1 MSTTGVIDFNA
12 STLTGKLVGD
22 QRSLVMSV
30 IIVDDDIDE
39 VDEVFAVLLELVS
52 AENPDRVDL
61 SERNISLARIN
72 DDDGECDCVCVC
84 IFADCSEM
92 MYVECIIP
100 MLVVLLPTSP
110 ISLSP
115 SLLLL
120 PLPLFPF
127 PPDIALSFEF
137 SSYTV
142 SESQLH
148 LPLFIVKEPRSAIT
162 EIEYQYSVVGSDV
175 TATSPDDYRAPEARV
190 YIQPERQQLPYT
202 VQISDDYLI
211 EEISAELRP

>member
-1 MSTTGVIDFNA
+1 M
-12 STLTGKLVGD
+12 
-22 QRSLVMSV
+22 
-30 IIVDDDIDE
+30 
-39 VDEVFAVLLELVS
+39 LELVS

-162 EIEYQYSVVGSDV
+162 EFK
-175 TATSPDDYRAPEARV
+175 
-190 YIQPERQQLPYT
+190 
-202 VQISDDYLI
+202 
-211 EEISAELRP
+211 